1 MRNYDLEFLKRFSL
15 VLAFLALVT
24 LGLILFAY
32 YLNSKVVHNTDP
44 GARERLAARIAPAGD
59 VYAGATG
66 AAAQAAAS
74 AAAQASLLANIP
86 FDGRTDG
93 AEIYN
98 NSTCTGCHTAG
109 IGGAPKLDAAGIG
122 ARLAA
127 EGIDTLVSK
136 AITGF
141 TGNTGVMPAKG
152 GNPALT
158 DEQIKATVEWMVA
171 QSQ

>member
-1 MRNYDLEFLKRFSL
+1 MRNYDLEFLKRFSM

-32 YLNSKVVHNTDP
+32 HLNSKVMHEVDP
-44 GARERLAARIAPAGD
+44 ATHQRMLARIAPAGD

-66 AAAQAAAS
+66 AAAQAAAA
-74 AAAQASLLANIP
+74 AAAQASLPANIP
-86 FDGRTDG
+86 FDGRSDG
-93 AEIYN
+93 AEIFN

-122 ARLAA
+122 ARVAA
-127 EGIDTLVSK
+127 QGLDELVKK
-136 AITGF
+136 AIEGF
-141 TGNTGVMPAKG
+141 TGTAGVMPAKG

-158 DEQIKATVEWMVA
+158 DEQIKATVDWMVA
-171 QSQ
+171 QSK